1 MITQGKR
8 KWLFIVAGSIGVL
21 FLAYIL
27 GPKPSRPDFSSIVIP
42 SFSTD
47 LKVLEDSLN
56 RAEASLPIKPDN
68 QARIVWATPYQK
80 TPYSMVYL
88 HGNMASQEEGDPIH
102 EALAD
107 RYGCN
112 LFLARLNDHGL
123 QEENPMLD
131 IDPVEWMQSA
141 LDAIAIG
148 KAIGE
153 KVILISCST
162 GSTFA
167 LYLASKYPD
176 LVEAQVMFSPNIDYY
191 DSRSWMMTLPWGL
204 QLSRKIIGSD
214 FYGWDASAPAKRYWH
229 TRYRIEGLITLKA
242 ILDETMTEETF
253 KKINDPL
260 FLSYYYRDETHQDKV
275 VSVKRM
281 KEMFSQLGTPAEMKT
296 EVILADAGTHIIASD
311 LFNSQIESLWK
322 PTIEFC
328 EQIVKLVPVKDSD
341 WKLFLDFRQ
350 TN

>member
-1 MITQGKR
+1 MTTQRKR
-8 KWLFIVAGSIGVL
+8 KWLIIIIGIIGVL
-21 FLAYIL
+21 ILGYVL
-27 GPKPSRPDFSSIVIP
+27 GPKPKRPDFSSINIP
-42 SFSTD
+42 SYSTD

-56 RAEASLPIKPDN
+56 KAEASLPIKPDN
-68 QARIVWATPYQK
+68 QARIVWASPYEK

-88 HGNMASQEEGDPIH
+88 HGNMASQEEGDPVH
-102 EALAD
+102 EALAN

-141 LDAIAIG
+141 LDAIAVG

-176 LVEAQVMFSPNIDYY
+176 LVEAQIMFSPNVDYY
-191 DSRSWMMTLPWGL
+191 DSRSRMMTSPWGL
-204 QLSRKIIGSD
+204 QISRQIIGSG
-214 FYGWDASAPAKRYWH
+214 FYGWEAPELAKRYWH

-242 ILDETMTEETF
+242 IINETMTEETF
-253 KKINDPL
+253 EKINDPL
-260 FLSYYYRDETHQDKV
+260 FLAYYYKDEEHQDKV
-275 VSVKRM
+275 VSVRRM
-281 KEMFSQLGTPAEMKT
+281 KEMFSQLGTPAELKK
-296 EVILADAGTHIIASD
+296 EVALADAGTHIIASD

-322 PTIEFC
+322 PTIDFC
-328 EQIVKLVPVKDSD
+328 EQVLKLVPVKDSD